1 MDACELEVDMTEA
14 IFTLSIFAV
23 PILTAA
29 AVEQRKAEKERMV
42 QEIDCILEQ
51 EKQKN
56 FRWGMTYEKERFKQR
71 VLNTERQQVDKEW
84 KRYAEMVG

>member
-1 MDACELEVDMTEA
+1 MTEA
-14 IFTLSIFAV
+14 ILTLGIFAV

-29 AVEQRKAEKERMV
+29 VVEQRKVDKERKV
-42 QEIDCILEQ
+42 REIARILEK

-56 FRWGMTYEKERFKQR
+56 FRLGMDYRDKCMKQR

-84 KRYAEMVG
+84 ERYAQMVN

>member
-1 MDACELEVDMTEA
+1 MTEA
-14 IFTLSIFAV
+14 ILTLGIFAV

-29 AVEQRKAEKERMV
+29 VVEQRKVDKERKV
-42 QEIDCILEQ
+42 REIARILEK

-56 FRWGMTYEKERFKQR
+56 FRLGMDYRDKCMKQR

-84 KRYAEMVG
+84 ERYAQIVN

>member
-1 MDACELEVDMTEA
+1 MTEA